1 MPNTVS
7 LNRNLIDLEYAVR
20 GPLAIRAAELVKQG
34 RDIILCNLGNPQAL
48 GQKPITFYRQILSLL
63 EYPEAI
69 INERKKGN
77 LISKDV
83 LNYTEDFLAHCKS
96 LGAYTESMGPLFI
109 RDAVAR
115 FIDNRDDVT
124 SSSGVVSD
132 SNSIFLTDGASAG
145 ARNIIELLIA
155 DSKDGIMIPIPQYPL
170 YSATIK
176 RCSGVQVNYFP
187 DEDNDWALNRDMLDE
202 SIKEAREKGVNVKAI
217 VVINPGNPTGAI
229 LDEESINDVIKFA
242 GENDIAI
249 IADEVYQDNLYGAE
263 FISFAKAVGDK
274 DIPLFS
280 LHSASKGFHGECG
293 HRGGYLEVRNP
304 PKIAGSDAHFNTILV
319 KQASVSLCSNT
330 VGQALLYMVVNP
342 PQKGDDSFAL
352 FEKEKRAVLDS
363 QLEKATMIKEAFKE
377 MDSVEC
383 FGRIGALYLFP
394 RLNKLPDGKSDFDYC
409 MALLE
414 KTGLSTVNGGGF
426 GQKKG
431 TQHMRIAFIPPIN
444 LLQNVL
450 PRWIEFHNQ
459 FVNSN

>member
-1 MPNTVS
+1 
-7 LNRNLIDLEYAVR
+7 
-20 GPLAIRAAELVKQG
+20 
-34 RDIILCNLGNPQAL
+34 
-48 GQKPITFYRQILSLL
+48 
-63 EYPEAI
+63 
-69 INERKKGN
+69 
-77 LISKDV
+77 
-83 LNYTEDFLAHCKS
+83 
-96 LGAYTESMGPLFI
+96 
-109 RDAVAR
+109 
-115 FIDNRDDVT
+115 
-124 SSSGVVSD
+124 
-132 SNSIFLTDGASAG
+132 
-145 ARNIIELLIA
+145 
-155 DSKDGIMIPIPQYPL
+155 
-170 YSATIK
+170 
-176 RCSGVQVNYFP
+176 
-187 DEDNDWALNRDMLDE
+187 MLDE
-202 SIKEAREKGVNVKAI
+202 SIKGAREKGVNVKAI

-304 PKIAGSDAHFNTILV
+304 PKIAGSDAHFNNILV

>member
-7 LNRNLIDLEYAVR
+7 INRNLIDLEYAVR

-69 INERKKGN
+69 INEREKGN

-83 LNYTEDFLAHCKS
+83 LNYTEDFLANCKS

-132 SNSIFLTDGASAG
+132 SNAIFLTDGASAG

-176 RCSGVQVNYFP
+176 RCRGVQVNYFP

-202 SIKEAREKGVNVKAI
+202 SIKGAREKGVNVKAI

-352 FEKEKRAVLDS
+352 FENEKRAVLDS

-377 MDSVEC
+377 MDVDAKREVVE
-383 FGRIGALYLFP
+383 
-394 RLNKLPDGKSDFDYC
+394 
-409 MALLE
+409 ALLDRDVRPMLIMDGGNMEILDIQENGEHTDIYIRYLGACSGCAASSLGTLYAIGNTLRE
-414 KTGLSTVNGGGF
+414 KF
-426 GQKKG
+426 GENI
-431 TQHMRIAFIPPIN
+431 RVSP
-444 LLQNVL
+444 V
-450 PRWIEFHNQ
+450 
-459 FVNSN
+459 

>member
-83 LNYTEDFLAHCKS
+83 LNYTEDFLANCKS

-132 SNSIFLTDGASAG
+132 SNAIFLTDGASAG

-202 SIKEAREKGVNVKAI
+202 SIKGAREKGVNVKAI

-352 FEKEKRAVLDS
+352 FENEKRAVLDS
-363 QLEKATMIKEAFKE
+363 QLEKATMIKGAFKE

-459 FVNSN
+459 FVNFN